1 MFGELEA
8 HDKAAELSCAGRVR
22 WALALGGVVRGPM
35 TEDVVISSS
44 SSGSSIMAVSGV
56 RLTSQCQI
64 RLSPRLHSYYPQIRP
79 EGPTWAW
86 PAIIHHLLRN

>member
-22 WALALGGVVRGPM
+22 WALAPGGVARGPM
-35 TEDVVISSS
+35 SEDVVISSS

-56 RLTSQCQI
+56 RL
-64 RLSPRLHSYYPQIRP
+64 
-79 EGPTWAW
+79 ED
-86 PAIIHHLLRN
+86 